1 MKVLVL
7 LGAPGAG
14 KGTQAKLLADRLGL
28 LHVASGDLFRE
39 AVAQGTRL
47 GREAK
52 RYMDRGALV
61 PDGLVISMIEERLDQ
76 PDAAAGVV
84 LDGFPR
90 TRAQAEALDA
100 SLRRRG
106 ARVTAALYIG
116 VREAELV
123 RRLSGRW
130 LCRAEGHPYHEVSHP
145 PQKPGVCDIDGSEL
159 YQREDDRPE
168 TVRARLEQQL
178 PPMYD
183 VVDYY
188 REAGR
193 LLTVDGEQEIERV
206 HEALVRALL
215 ALPEAR
221 GGAGRR

>member
-1 MKVLVL
+1 M

-14 KGTQAKLLADRLGL
+14 KSTRAKLLAELLGQQ
-28 LHVASGDLFRE
+28 HVASGDLFRE
-39 AVAQGTRL
+39 AVAQGSPV

-52 RYMDRGALV
+52 TYMHRGALV
-61 PDGLVISMIEERLDQ
+61 PDAIVTGMIEDRLSR

-90 TRAQAEALDA
+90 TRAQAEAFDA
-100 SLRRRG
+100 SLARRG
-106 ARVTAALYIG
+106 ERVTAAVYIG
-116 VREAELV
+116 VREVELI

-130 LCRAEGHPYHEVSHP
+130 VCKANGHLFHATDGP
-145 PQKPGVCDIDGSEL
+145 PKVPGVCDHDGSEL
-159 YQREDDRPE
+159 CQRDDDRPE

-178 PPMYD
+178 PPMFD

-188 REAGR
+188 REAR
-193 LLTVDGEQEIERV
+193 VLLTLDGEQEFDQVKESLLQ
-206 HEALVRALL
+206 ALGGQLQL
-215 ALPEAR
+215 H

>member
-1 MKVLVL
+1 VNVLVM

-14 KGTQAKLLADRLGL
+14 KSTRAKLLAELLGL

-39 AVAQGTRL
+39 AVAQGTPL

-52 RYMDRGALV
+52 KYMRRGALV
-61 PDGLVISMIEERLDQ
+61 PDSIVTGMIEDRLSR

-90 TRAQAEALDA
+90 TREQAEAFDA
-100 SLRRRG
+100 SLARRG
-106 ARVTAALYIG
+106 QRLTAAVYIG

-130 LCRAEGHPYHEVSHP
+130 VCRANGHLFHATDGP
-145 PQKPGVCDIDGSEL
+145 PKVPGVCDYDGSEL

-178 PPMYD
+178 PPMFD

-188 REAGR
+188 RDAGV
-193 LLTVDGEQEIERV
+193 LLTVDGEQEFDQV
-206 HEALVRALL
+206 KDSLLRALGDQL
-215 ALPEAR
+215 HLP